1 MKFVHSLLIMM
12 LSSFVLQ
19 YYIMSYLMSNDSK
32 NIENSRGKIYAST
45 LMALFM
51 GLLEVVMYDHQ
62 YHVISYKYYFLFLSL
77 IALFWYLYKN
87 QIGVDERNY
96 LNEMIEHHSM
106 SILTSEK
113 ILEKSPNY
121 KVRRLAT
128 QIVSLQNQEINE
140 MKGLVKSIDAEKKN
154 KNNMKNEI

>member
-1 MKFVHSLLIMM
+1 MKFSHSLIIMM
-12 LSSFVLQ
+12 ACSFIIQ

-32 NIENSRGKIYAST
+32 NIKNSRGKIYASS

-62 YHVISYKYYFLFLSL
+62 YHVVSYKYYFPFLSL

-106 SILTSEK
+106 AILTSDK
-113 ILEKSPNY
+113 ILEKSSNY
-121 KVRRLAT
+121 KVRRLAN

-140 MKGLVKSIDAEKKN
+140 MKGLVKSMDAENKRRKN
-154 KNNMKNEI
+154 MDEI

>member
-12 LSSFVLQ
+12 LGSFVLQ
-19 YYIMSYLMSNDSK
+19 YYIMSYLMSNNSK
-32 NIENSRGKIYAST
+32 NIESSRGKIYVST

-51 GLLEVVMYDHQ
+51 GLLEVIMYDHQ
-62 YHVISYKYYFLFLSL
+62 YHVVSYKYYIPFLSL
-77 IALFWYLYKN
+77 IALFWYLYRN
-87 QIGVDERNY
+87 QVGVDERNY

-106 SILTSEK
+106 AILTSEK
-113 ILEKSPNY
+113 ILEKSSNY

-140 MKGLVKSIDAEKKN
+140 MKGLVKSIDVEKKN
-154 KNNMKNEI
+154 KNNINKI

>member
-1 MKFVHSLLIMM
+1 MKFSHSLLIMM
-12 LSSFVLQ
+12 ACSFIIQ

-32 NIENSRGKIYAST
+32 NIENSRGKIYASS

-62 YHVISYKYYFLFLSL
+62 YHVVSYKYYFLFLSL

-106 SILTSEK
+106 AILTSEK
-113 ILEKSPNY
+113 ILEKSSNY
-121 KVRRLAT
+121 KVRRLAN
-128 QIVSLQNQEINE
+128 QIASLQNQEINE
-140 MKGLVKSIDAEKKN
+140 MKGLIKSMDSENKRRKN
-154 KNNMKNEI
+154 MNEI

>member
-1 MKFVHSLLIMM
+1 MKFSHSLIIMM
-12 LSSFVLQ
+12 ACSFIIQ
-19 YYIMSYLMSNDSK
+19 YYIMSYLMSNYSK
-32 NIENSRGKIYAST
+32 NIKNSRGKIYASS

-62 YHVISYKYYFLFLSL
+62 YHVVSYKYYFPFLSL

-106 SILTSEK
+106 AILTSDK
-113 ILEKSPNY
+113 ILEKSSNY
-121 KVRRLAT
+121 KVRRLAN

-140 MKGLVKSIDAEKKN
+140 MKGLVESMDAENKRRKN
-154 KNNMKNEI
+154 MDEI